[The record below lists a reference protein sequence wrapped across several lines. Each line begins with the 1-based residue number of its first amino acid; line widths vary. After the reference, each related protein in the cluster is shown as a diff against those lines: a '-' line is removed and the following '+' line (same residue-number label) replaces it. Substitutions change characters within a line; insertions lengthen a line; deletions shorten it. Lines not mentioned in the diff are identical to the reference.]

1 MSFCEQWNTFCFRQG
16 KDNRKKIIK
25 ACAMTDYREEFK
37 QLLENTFISTMWDE
51 GRQKKEIKSFMEKVY
66 SIIPDKLF
74 RYRKFDEYT
83 IKSFGDDSISLCKAK
98 CFSDK
103 YDSLIFVDVEKEL
116 EVMKD
121 GFIKGMQRVLKS
133 IKLKDPLLRAEKASK
148 LCYYLEHG
156 MTEPDA
162 IERVIKEEYGQY
174 LNEVEQD
181 LKQRE
186 TRFRDSER
194 TARIACFTESIQ
206 SKFMW
211 DTYAGGYRGFALEYN
226 LKELLINCIQKGSPV
241 YVFPVIYTDERPDLT
256 TDEANLYI
264 ITKAHEQGHVKNIGF
279 FKPLV
284 YPNLLFPHKPFLYK
298 DKEEYAHEKEW
309 RVLFYDKNN
318 CEDFVEIP
326 DEGCLK
332 AIYYG
337 MDIEQDDYNTLHQI
351 ALKKGI
357 EEYRVVIDDNSRKY
371 KLKVIP
377 IKSQQ
382 IDF

>member
-1 MSFCEQWNTFCFRQG
+1 
-16 KDNRKKIIK
+16 
-25 ACAMTDYREEFK
+25 MTDSRDYFK
-37 QLLENTFISTMWDE
+37 QLLENTYVSTMWSE
-51 GRQKKEIKSFMEKVY
+51 EHQKKEIKSFLEKVY

-74 RYRKFDEYT
+74 RYRKLDDYT
-83 IKSFGDDSISLCKAK
+83 INSLENGSISLCKAK

-103 YDSLIFVDVEKEL
+103 YDSLIFVDVEKQLEL
-116 EVMKD
+116 MKD
-121 GFIKGMQRVLKS
+121 GFIKALQGVLES
-133 IKLKDPLLRAEKASK
+133 IRQKDPSLRAERATK
-148 LCYYLEHG
+148 LCYYLEQG

-226 LKELLINCIQKGSPV
+226 LKELLINCIQKCSPV

-284 YPNLLFPHKPFLYK
+284 YSNLLSPHKPFLYK